1 MAVVP
6 RALTVVLTGLLA
18 LVLAAVAALATPAP
32 AGPKVLP
39 APSGRV
45 GATSSTTSTS
55 TTTSTT
61 TSTSTTLPPPPPPP
75 PPTPQPPAALC
86 IGDSVLLGAGP
97 PFQNT
102 LSMCAVVDAVESRQY
117 HEADDLATWYRA
129 AAGGTLPHTVVVALG
144 NNGYTTAGEIDAM
157 LAALAGVPRVVLVTV
172 QLQHSRAWQDP
183 VNAEIRAAA
192 ARHPSQVV
200 VADWEAATVGR
211 PDLFAGD
218 GVHISSNPAG
228 ALVYAATIA
237 AAL

>member
-18 LVLAAVAALATPAP
+18 LVLAAVAAVATPVSVASKVHPGPVDP
-32 AGPKVLP
+32 AE
-39 APSGRV
+39 A
-45 GATSSTTSTS
+45 TS

-61 TSTSTTLPPPPPPP
+61 AKPTTTTTLPPPPPAP

-86 IGDSVLLGAGP
+86 IGDSVLLGAAP
-97 PFQNT
+97 SFQNT
-102 LSMCAVVDAVESRQY
+102 LSMCAVVDAAQNRQY
-117 HEADDLATWYRA
+117 HEADDIVTWYRA
-129 AAGGTLPHTVVVALG
+129 VAGGTLPHTVVVALG
-144 NNGYTTAGEIDAM
+144 NNGFTTTGEIESM
-157 LAALAGVPRVVLVTV
+157 LTALAGVPRVVLVTV

-192 ARHPSQVV
+192 GRHPSQVV
-200 VADWEAATVGR
+200 VADWETATAGR

-218 GVHISSNPAG
+218 GIHIVSNPAG
-228 ALVYAATIA
+228 ALTYAATIL